1 MKISRDNKQF
11 YTAILTEL
19 SKAFDSM
26 RHDDLLIAQLHAYS
40 FDQNALK
47 IIYNYLCGR
56 SQKVKVGSS
65 SSSNL
70 DISSK
75 IFDTFY

>member
-26 RHDDLLIAQLHAYS
+26 RHDDLLIAQL
-40 FDQNALK
+40 QNALK